1 MKAQPIPEWE
11 ARMWGELLVVRIL
24 GAVPEAGTKSA
35 EIRSDY
41 LINGL
46 RLQEVAI
53 RISSRVAG

>member
-1 MKAQPIPEWE
+1 
-11 ARMWGELLVVRIL
+11 MWGGQLVVWIL
-24 GAVPEAGTKSA
+24 GAVPEAGMKSA

-53 RISSRVAG
+53 RISSKVAG